1 MNYEIRD
8 CIDAGT
14 EFCPCHLAESGDCIL
29 CSQLCGKSFCDCV
42 NWKGV
47 CIYQEYFWN
56 GNKAKSERQNFSC
69 SIVKKINI
77 NDSFFLFYIGV
88 THKMAQDLMHPGS
101 FVFLRKEDT
110 IAFYDTPISIMDVDL
125 EENIIKVVIESK
137 GIKTKELLSLKENDK
152 VLLRG
157 PYWNG
162 VLGLKNIYKC
172 RDSNVLLIARGI
184 GQAPLVPVMKKL
196 YSNGNNIFVILDT
209 VNCKDTFIKEYLDMC
224 NAKVVTTPTLIK
236 GKLTEEFKKF
246 ITGYINKENI
256 KLIHV
261 DAQDIIVYE
270 LLEFIENNN
279 IKITCCNNAKMCCG
293 EGICGTC
300 SVRYKG
306 HVVKRLCKLQTDP
319 EYIFKD
325 RRLI

>member
-1 MNYEIRD
+1 
-8 CIDAGT
+8 
-14 EFCPCHLAESGDCIL
+14 
-29 CSQLCGKSFCDCV
+29 
-42 NWKGV
+42 
-47 CIYQEYFWN
+47 
-56 GNKAKSERQNFSC
+56 
-69 SIVKKINI
+69 
-77 NDSFFLFYIGV
+77 
-88 THKMAQDLMHPGS
+88 MAQDLVHPGS
-101 FVFLRKEDT
+101 YIFLRKENT
-110 IAFYDTPISIMDVDL
+110 IAFYDTPISVMDVDL
-125 EENIIKVVIESK
+125 EENIIKVVIEGK
-137 GIKTKELLSLKENDK
+137 GIKTKELWSLKENDK

-184 GQAPLVPVMKKL
+184 GQAPLIPVMKKL

-209 VNCKDTFIKEYLDMC
+209 VNYNDTFIQEYLNMC
-224 NAKVVTTPTLIK
+224 SAKVMKVPILTK
-236 GKLTEEFKKF
+236 GELTEEFKKLLNEN
-246 ITGYINKENI
+246 INKENI

-261 DAQDIIVYE
+261 DAQDIIIYE
-270 LLEFIENNN
+270 LLEFIENNEV
-279 IKITCCNNAKMCCG
+279 KITCCNNAKMCCG

-306 HVVKRLCKLQTDP
+306 HVVKRLCKLQTEP

>member
-14 EFCPCHLAESGDCIL
+14 EYCPCHLAESGDCIL

-56 GNKAKSERQNFSC
+56 GNKAKGERKSFSC
-69 SIVKKINI
+69 SIVKKEII
-77 NDSFFLFYIGV
+77 NDSYFMFHISV
-88 THKMAQDLMHPGS
+88 THKMAQDLVHPGS
-101 FVFLRKEDT
+101 YVFLRKEDT
-110 IAFYDTPISIMDVDL
+110 VAFYDTPISVMDVDL

-137 GIKTKELLSLKENDK
+137 GIKTKELLTLNENDK

-162 VLGLKNIYKC
+162 VLGLKSIYKC

-184 GQAPLVPVMKKL
+184 GQAPLIPVIKKL

-209 VNCKDTFIKEYLDMC
+209 VNYNDTFIQEYLNMC
-224 NAKVVTTPTLIK
+224 SAKVMKVPILKK
-236 GKLTEEFKKF
+236 GELTEEFKKL
-246 ITGYINKENI
+246 IKENIIRENI

-261 DAQDIIVYE
+261 DAQDIIIYE
-270 LLEFIENNN
+270 LLENLENNE
-279 IKITCCNNAKMCCG
+279 IKLTCCNNAKMCCG

-306 HVVKRLCKLQTDP
+306 HVVKRLCKLQTEP